1 MDFRVRH
8 KTEARAMPLAGWNVE
23 SRCIMMKRPHLE
35 TSTCPTCGAD
45 ELMSVRLV
53 VAESPMEFTSC
64 QACEGR
70 WWERDGEMLTLDS
83 VLTMVGRH

>member
-1 MDFRVRH
+1 MDFRVSH
-8 KTEARAMPLAGWNVE
+8 KTDARAMTRRGWNVE
-23 SRCIMMKRPHLE
+23 SRFIMKRPHPE
-35 TSTCPTCGAD
+35 TSTCPTCGAN

>member
-1 MDFRVRH
+1 MDFRVSH
-8 KTEARAMPLAGWNVE
+8 KPDGRAMTSARWNVE
-23 SRCIMMKRPHLE
+23 SRFIMNRPHPE
-35 TSTCPTCGAD
+35 TSTCPTCGAN

-53 VAESPMEFTSC
+53 VAESPMAFTSC

-70 WWERDGEMLTLDS
+70 WWVRDGEMLTLDS

>member
-1 MDFRVRH
+1 MDFRVSH
-8 KTEARAMPLAGWNVE
+8 KTEARAMTQPGWNVE
-23 SRCIMMKRPHLE
+23 SRLIMNRPHPE
-35 TSTCPTCGAD
+35 TSTCPTCGAN

-53 VAESPMEFTSC
+53 VAESPVEFTSC

-83 VLTMVGRH
+83 VLTLVGRH

>member
-1 MDFRVRH
+1 MDFRVSH
-8 KTEARAMPLAGWNVE
+8 KTDGRAMTSARWNVE
-23 SRCIMMKRPHLE
+23 SRFIMNRPHPE
-35 TSTCPTCGAD
+35 TSTCPTCGAN

-53 VAESPMEFTSC
+53 VAESPMAFTSC

-70 WWERDGEMLTLDS
+70 WWERDGETLTLDS

>member
-1 MDFRVRH
+1 MDFRVSH
-8 KTEARAMPLAGWNVE
+8 KTDGRAMTYARWNVE
-23 SRCIMMKRPHLE
+23 SRLIMNRPHQD
-35 TSTCPTCGAD
+35 TSTCPTCGAN

-70 WWERDGEMLTLDS
+70 WWERDGEMVTLDS

>member
-1 MDFRVRH
+1 MDFRVSH
-8 KTEARAMPLAGWNVE
+8 KTDGRAMTRAPWNVE
-23 SRCIMMKRPHLE
+23 SRLIMNRPHPE
-35 TSTCPTCGAD
+35 TSTCPTCGAN

-53 VAESPMEFTSC
+53 VAESPMAFTSC

>member
-8 KTEARAMPLAGWNVE
+8 KTEARAMTSRAWNVE
-23 SRCIMMKRPHLE
+23 SRLIMNRPHPE
-35 TSTCPTCGAD
+35 TSTCPTCGAN

-70 WWERDGEMLTLDS
+70 WWERDGEMVSLDS

>member
-1 MDFRVRH
+1 MDFRVSH
-8 KTEARAMPLAGWNVE
+8 KTEARAMPRPGWNVE
-23 SRCIMMKRPHLE
+23 SRLIMNRPHPE
-35 TSTCPTCGAD
+35 SSTCPTCGAN

>member
-8 KTEARAMPLAGWNVE
+8 KTDGRAMPRARWSVE
-23 SRCIMMKRPHLE
+23 SRLIMKRPHPE
-35 TSTCPTCGAD
+35 GNTCPTCGAN

>member
-23 SRCIMMKRPHLE
+23 SRLIMNRPHPE
-35 TSTCPTCGAD
+35 TSTCPTCGAN

-53 VAESPMEFTSC
+53 VAESPMAFTSC

>member
-1 MDFRVRH
+1 MDFRVRY
-8 KTEARAMPLAGWNVE
+8 KPDGRAMPMTRWIVE
-23 SRCIMMKRPHLE
+23 SRVIMKRPHPD
-35 TSTCPTCGAD
+35 THTCPTCGAN

-53 VAESPMEFTSC
+53 VAESPVEFTSC

-83 VLTMVGRH
+83 VLTLVGRH

>member
-1 MDFRVRH
+1 MDFRVSH
-8 KTEARAMPLAGWNVE
+8 KTEARAMTWAPWNVE
-23 SRCIMMKRPHLE
+23 SRGIMNRPHPE
-35 TSTCPTCGAD
+35 TSTCPTCGAN

>member
-1 MDFRVRH
+1 MDFRVSY
-8 KTEARAMPLAGWNVE
+8 KADGRAMSLARWNVE
-23 SRCIMMKRPHLE
+23 SRFIMKRPHPE
-35 TSTCPTCGAD
+35 TSTCPTCGAN

-53 VAESPMEFTSC
+53 VAESPVEFTSC

-83 VLTMVGRH
+83 VLTLVGRH